1 MGRAPRWTGAPGR
14 WAGAGGPWV
23 PGGPWSW
30 NQHRGQR
37 RGSKPSPHLLPHS
50 HRCSLGTK
58 TLQGGGEEC
67 GRLALPASLLPD
79 PRLPSNPPTVL
90 VPPICPALNL
100 PSDPSSQLT
109 RCLAE
114 VVTEVL
120 TLGQAQKGP
129 CTALLHKEMC
139 ETEPHGCVS
148 AGEKGL
154 LIGALKKQEAGKTR
168 SSHEAR
174 DEEEEAAERTHKSE
188 VREQVIRKELH
199 SQLRH
204 EEDREEEEE
213 EEEEK
218 EKKRGPLDTS
228 EGPWKRHLEGGGGPR
243 QRVAEQANDEETA
256 QFEAEDKG
264 VQVLGGGRGLWQG
277 ARGRGGERPEDSP
290 HHYHLRQPEA
300 EAKQKEKEEAL
311 EKEEREMERL
321 EHIREEL
328 KEAAAMLGE
337 ELQRAG

>member
-1 MGRAPRWTGAPGR
+1 MVTSSPPPGGRRRVIRSCRPASCTALSSLVDAPPCSAVGPPPCGGCCRCPCPCCWCCCWGPVSTRHRGDWGGQPGSGVTGAGTVQPSGVGLHLMGRAPRWT
-14 WAGAGGPWV
+14 GAGGPWV

-109 RCLAE
+109 HCLAE

-129 CTALLHKEMC
+129 CTALLHKGK
-139 ETEPHGCVS
+139 EPLPRPGVCP
-148 AGEKGL
+148 GPPG
-154 LIGALKKQEAGKTR
+154 G
-168 SSHEAR
+168 
-174 DEEEEAAERTHKSE
+174 
-188 VREQVIRKELH
+188 
-199 SQLRH
+199 
-204 EEDREEEEE
+204 
-213 EEEEK
+213 
-218 EKKRGPLDTS
+218 RGPLLTP
-228 EGPWKRHLEGGGGPR
+228 GPSCLGWHSTA
-243 QRVAEQANDEETA
+243 QRVQPDGAGAPA
-256 QFEAEDKG
+256 PP
-264 VQVLGGGRGLWQG
+264 LG
-277 ARGRGGERPEDSP
+277 S
-290 HHYHLRQPEA
+290 
-300 EAKQKEKEEAL
+300 
-311 EKEEREMERL
+311 
-321 EHIREEL
+321 
-328 KEAAAMLGE
+328 
-337 ELQRAG
+337 LQRNGSGAENVLSQCWQSPCGASGSPPELL